1 MRRGVIGI
9 SLLGTA
15 IMLASGVAFTRTR
28 TGSTEGQGEYVNLA
42 SLAPY
47 TLQYDTGCRNWESVM
62 VGGLQRAT
70 SMVDCLN
77 KCSMRSGSNY
87 ANYQEDEQ
95 PGCEPKSFDGA
106 YEGACYCFSDCEIVT
121 NKCWDLVRTA
131 RAKATTQLTADV
143 PAGATTVVVAS
154 QEGFNIGDK
163 ITFTGGGNTETKTVV
178 GFASILLDSPLKY
191 SYSAGATVTA
201 ESPSPMDT
209 TLAPTTATSTTAA
222 PDTTTDTA

>member
-15 IMLASGVAFTRTR
+15 IMLASGVAFTTTR

-47 TLQYDTGCRNWESVM
+47 NLQYDTGCRNWESVM

-77 KCSMRSGSNY
+77 MCSMRSGSNY
-87 ANYQEDEQ
+87 ANFQEDR
-95 PGCEPKSFDGA
+95 CDNDYNGA
-106 YEGACYCFSDCEIVT
+106 YEGACYCFTDCEIVT
-121 NKCWDLVRTA
+121 NSCWDLVRTS

-143 PAGATTVVVAS
+143 PAGAISVVVAS
-154 QEGFNIGDK
+154 QEGFNVGDK

-201 ESPSPMDT
+201 ESPNPLDP
-209 TLAPTTATSTTAA
+209 TLAPTTAA
-222 PDTTTDTA
+222 PDTQTTEEES

>member
-15 IMLASGVAFTRTR
+15 IMLASGVAFTTTR

-42 SLAPY
+42 SLEPY
-47 TLQYDTGCRNWESVM
+47 ALQYDTGCSNWASVM

-77 KCSMRSGSNY
+77 MCSMRSGANY

-95 PGCEPKSFDGA
+95 PGCEPSSFDGA
-106 YEGACYCFSDCEIVT
+106 YDGACYCFSDCEIVT
-121 NKCWDLVRTA
+121 NKCWDLVSTSRP
-131 RAKATTQLTADV
+131 KVTTQLNTAV
-143 PAGATTVVVAS
+143 PAGATSVVVAS
-154 QEGFNIGDK
+154 QEGVKVGDK

-191 SYSAGATVTA
+191 AYPAGATVTIA
-201 ESPSPMDT
+201 SPSPMDP
-209 TLAPTTATSTTAA
+209 TLAPTTAA
-222 PDTTTDTA
+222 PDQTTEEES